1 MQYALIPFIIRLS
14 SFLYPVSKEEEHNII
29 GLPQIQINNRKFV
42 AKILMT
48 KYAI

>member
-1 MQYALIPFIIRLS
+1 MRLFHLLS
-14 SFLYPVSKEEEHNII
+14 GCRLFCILVSKEEEHNII
-29 GLPQIQINNRKFV
+29 GLPQIQINKRKFV